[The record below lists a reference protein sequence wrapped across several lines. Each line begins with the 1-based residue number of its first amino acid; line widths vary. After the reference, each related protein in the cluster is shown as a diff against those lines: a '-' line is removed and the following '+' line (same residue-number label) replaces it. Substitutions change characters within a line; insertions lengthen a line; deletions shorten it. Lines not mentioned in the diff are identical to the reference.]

1 MKKPMNFRFALCL
14 VLAIILAVLLAVNV
28 FVSQISKI
36 IVISVLTSLCL
47 AGIICLIIFKKRF
60 ISFLICIILAMLIP
74 FVSLYFK
81 TNKLKQN
88 NSLNVEN
95 CNIYGKIYKLNIDL
109 QNNKISLYLTDVE
122 LSYKENYQ
130 DFYGK
135 FLVVLNAN
143 NADTSSFEIGRFVNV
158 WGKPEIYTLGESS
171 MATSYIARG
180 INGMCKTYSYSCKLE
195 DKSSTNLR
203 DNVINNVYDSFEKTD
218 KFYTA
223 TGFAMLFGE
232 STVLESEVYD
242 VFKATGISHL
252 LAVSG
257 FHVSII
263 IAFVMFILKKL
274 KSNKYVNFA
283 VVVSIL
289 AFYVY
294 LCDFSVSVIRAS
306 IMSLVLLYSSS
317 RNKEYDRL
325 SALSLSACLILL
337 INPLDL
343 FNISFV
349 LSFVAVLSII
359 LLMPLFERLLSKIFY
374 NKFASMLSLSLSTS
388 LGLSVFQLFYFG
400 KMPLLSFIANMVT
413 VPIVSFLFIFLI
425 LSVLI
430 GSIFG
435 FAAPLINL
443 FGIGMKYVLQ
453 FNNWVAGISL
463 NLSVEHVRS
472 LALALSLVLMFVV
485 SDYVFLKKRDKIIAS
500 SVLGVGI
507 IMLMIF

>member
-14 VLAIILAVLLAVNV
+14 ALAVILAVSLAVNV
-28 FVSQISKI
+28 FISQVSKI
-36 IVISVLTSLCL
+36 IVISVLSCLCL
-47 AGIICLIIFKKRF
+47 AGIICLIIFKKKF
-60 ISFLICIILAMLIP
+60 ISLLICIILVMLIP
-74 FVSLYFK
+74 FVSVYSK
-81 TNKLKQN
+81 TNKLIQN
-88 NSLNVEN
+88 NSLNVEK
-95 CNIYGKIYKLNIDL
+95 CNIYGKIYKTNIDL
-109 QNNKISLYLTDVE
+109 QNNSISLYLTDVE
-122 LSYKENYQ
+122 LSAQENRQ
-130 DFYGK
+130 EFYGK

-143 NADTSSFEIGRFVNV
+143 NADTSGFEIGRYVNV

-171 MATSYIARG
+171 KATSYIARG
-180 INGMCKTYSYSCKLE
+180 INGMCKTYSYSCKLD
-195 DKSSTNLR
+195 DKSHTNLR
-203 DNVINNVYDSFEKTD
+203 DNVRNNVYDSFEKTD

-274 KSNKYVNFA
+274 KSNKYANIA
-283 VVVSIL
+283 IVVSIL
-289 AFYVY
+289 SIYAY

-337 INPLDL
+337 VNPLDL

-400 KMPLLSFIANMVT
+400 KMPLLSFVANMVT

-435 FAAPLINL
+435 FAAPLISL

-472 LALALSLVLMFVV
+472 LALTLSLVLMFVV
-485 SDYVFLKKRDKIIAS
+485 SDYVFLKKRDKIIVS